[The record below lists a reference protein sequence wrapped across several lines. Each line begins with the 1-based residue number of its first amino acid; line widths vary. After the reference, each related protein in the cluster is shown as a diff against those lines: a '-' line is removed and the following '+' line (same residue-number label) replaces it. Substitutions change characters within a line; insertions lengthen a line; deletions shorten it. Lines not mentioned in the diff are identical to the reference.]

1 MFGKVKVKE
10 IIFFLGQQQH
20 TCTCNLATERT
31 IVLRSEKVWICIGT
45 VLSCPDFL
53 RPGSNSSAATS
64 EQTIDG
70 VIDNLDNI
78 I

>member
-10 IIFFLGQQQH
+10 IIFFLGQLQH
-20 TCTCNLATERT
+20 TCTCKLATKRT
-31 IVLRSEKVWICIGT
+31 IVLRSEKVWDRP
-45 VLSCPDFL
+45 LSCPNFL
-53 RPGSNSSAATS
+53 RPESYSSAATS